1 MNRMTKKSIKSNVTG
16 ILGVGL
22 LCYIIGDIMDLE
34 TRTIL
39 YSYCVFIILI
49 LMYLIIYILTKDYIN
64 NEEEKISFLYKEFN
78 YLNDFVIECEKT
90 RIKKKKKKYKVTD
103 IVLSRPRKELEDEWE
118 VSVEIRPI
126 SRDFWDIESGGR
138 EDGIIL
144 KIKDKE
150 LEEIISNKKGLNS
163 FINPDP
169 YFGDV
174 TILNPDV
181 FKK

>member
-1 MNRMTKKSIKSNVTG
+1 
-16 ILGVGL
+16 VGL

-126 SRDFWDIESGGR
+126 SRDFWDIENGGR